1 MGAGARIDLGW
12 RASGGGL
19 CVRHRVL
26 GCAPEDMGGAAVKE
40 DRGVGPASGGLPP
53 VPRTPRVQSG
63 RGEEEQRRAEGDP
76 NEVATWGP
84 WSPCGP
90 PGLCQRWSSIRV
102 SV

>member
-40 DRGVGPASGGLPP
+40 DRGVGPASSIP
-53 VPRTPRVQSG
+53 SA
-63 RGEEEQRRAEGDP
+63 GEP
-76 NEVATWGP
+76 
-84 WSPCGP
+84 
-90 PGLCQRWSSIRV
+90 
-102 SV
+102 